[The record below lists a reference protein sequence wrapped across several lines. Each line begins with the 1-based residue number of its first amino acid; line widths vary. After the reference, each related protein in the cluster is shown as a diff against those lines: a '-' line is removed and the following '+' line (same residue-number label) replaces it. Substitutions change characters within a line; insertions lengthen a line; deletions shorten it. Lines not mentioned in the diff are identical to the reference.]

1 MKKIQKIIRS
11 ITSKINFVEK
21 VDVINSPKP
30 ENQKITAANLN
41 EIKIVVNNNST
52 ILQDLIS
59 NPPATQTRFFQGE
72 IKQFEKRTD
81 LDFFLNNLGLVV
93 DVDYLIFNEK
103 FFLNNNPNSSG
114 QYFSGG
120 NSILTNNHLPYYNL
134 THYHELHARS
144 KTYNSRGGSSVGL
157 LAESNLRSPLV
168 NFTDPSPT
176 LVIGTTSPQTIYNL
190 IYYKDVITIKFL
202 RNI

>member
-93 DVDYLIFNEK
+93 DVDYSIFTEK
-103 FFLNNNPNSSG
+103 FFLNNNPFSYG
-114 QYFSGG
+114 TFHSGG
-120 NSILTNNHLPYYNL
+120 TSILTENHIPYKDL
-134 THYHELHARS
+134 THRHAILNNS
-144 KTYNSRGGSSVGL
+144 WIYNSTGGSNTGVLAQPRLKNAIAFETSTAGL
-157 LAESNLRSPLV
+157 S
-168 NFTDPSPT
+168 
-176 LVIGTTSPQTIYNL
+176 IGTSSPQTIYNL

>member
-1 MKKIQKIIRS
+1 MKQIQKIIRS

-72 IKQFEKRTD
+72 IKQFETRTD
-81 LDFFLNNLGLVV
+81 LLTFTSNLGLTAGV
-93 DVDYLIFNEK
+93 DFSIFVDK
-103 FFLNNNPNSSG
+103 FFLNNDPYSYG
-114 QYFSGG
+114 TFHSGG
-120 NSILTNNHLPYYNL
+120 TSILTENHIPYKNL
-134 THYHELHARS
+134 THGHGYRNESRVF
-144 KTYNSRGGSSVGL
+144 NSTGGSSTGI
-157 LAESNLRSPLV
+157 LAQSRLKSTLV
-168 NFTDPSPT
+168 HDTSPT
-176 LVIGTTSPQTIYNL
+176 GMYIGTSSPQTIYNL

>member
-59 NPPATQTRFFQGE
+59 NPPATQTRFFEGE
-72 IKQFEKRTD
+72 IKQFETRAL
-81 LDFFLNNLGLVV
+81 LDKFINNLGLRAGT
-93 DVDYLIFNEK
+93 DYLIFTEK
-103 FFLNNNPNSSG
+103 FFLNNNSNSTG
-114 QYFSGG
+114 TFFS
-120 NSILTNNHLPYYNL
+120 
-134 THYHELHARS
+134 
-144 KTYNSRGGSSVGL
+144 GGSSVL
-157 LAESNLRSPLV
+157 TKNHLPLTDLTHWHLMPSRSNVFGSSGGNKTGIIATSRLQNVYENRTNTQSLT
-168 NFTDPSPT
+168 FGSS
-176 LVIGTTSPQTIYNL
+176 SPQTIYNL